1 MNFKLY
7 HSINVKYPPI
17 LDPRLE
23 ALAAGMLCFYG
34 QYNFQAL
41 FILCIFFIYFFDCY
55 IITCTVH
62 DFFLLT
68 SMVVF
73 HKEKLSG
80 NFHCI

>member
-41 FILCIFFIYFFDCY
+41 LILCIFFIYFFDCY

-62 DFFLLT
+62 DFF
-68 SMVVF
+68 F
-73 HKEKLSG
+73 A
-80 NFHCI
+80 NFYGCFP